1 MPIQLNINC
10 RMTELV
16 YLTLSHFNY
25 ETRNYLFS
33 QAGYPS
39 LIDYEL
45 STENVLYEI
54 AWNHYQECF
63 AVEESSLNDVDSSL
77 FFAKSVSF
85 ANLSLAVKEY
95 LFARFL
101 QNKGY
106 DNFEEYFLNHHA
118 SMPSILVY
126 LPYKSVQPVLVELKA
141 ETPTVNV
148 SSRNGV
154 RHVSVIEK
162 KELAD
167 FVFKL
172 NSQTKNSYVLIPPA
186 DDFEKNPNRYTR
198 TGWNLFGEKS
208 SPIFYRTAFE
218 GFLVSKKYY
227 SNLLEKGAQKN

>member
-1 MPIQLNINC
+1 
-10 RMTELV
+10 MTEIV

-45 STENVLYEI
+45 STENLLYEI
-54 AWNHYQECF
+54 AWNKYQECF
-63 AVEESSLNDVDSSL
+63 AVEESSLTDVDSSL

-95 LFARFL
+95 LFSRFL

-106 DNFEEYFLNHHA
+106 GNFEEYFLNHHA
-118 SMPSILVY
+118 SLPSILVY
-126 LPYKSVQPVLVELKA
+126 LRYKEAPSAVVEPKA
-141 ETPTVNV
+141 ETPTLTVNV
-148 SSRNGV
+148 SRNGV
-154 RHVSVIEK
+154 RQVSGNEK

-172 NSQTKNSYVLIPPA
+172 NPQTKNSYVLIPPEN
-186 DDFEKNPNRYTR
+186 DFQTNPNRYTR
-198 TGWNLFGEKS
+198 TGWNLFGEQS
-208 SPIFYRTAFE
+208 SPIFYRTAFG

-227 SNLLEKGAQKN
+227 SNLLEKGAQKC

>member
-1 MPIQLNINC
+1 
-10 RMTELV
+10 MTELV

-25 ETRNYLFS
+25 ETRNYLLS

-45 STENVLYEI
+45 STENLLYEI
-54 AWNHYQECF
+54 AWNKYQECF
-63 AVEESSLNDVDSSL
+63 VVEASSLAEVDSSL
-77 FFAKSVSF
+77 YFWKSVSF

-101 QNKGY
+101 QNKSY

-126 LPYKSVQPVLVELKA
+126 LPYKTVQPEAVEPSA
-141 ETPTVNV
+141 EPLTVKL
-148 SSRNGV
+148 SRNGV
-154 RHVSVIEK
+154 RHVLVNEK

-167 FVFKL
+167 FVFRL
-172 NSQTKNSYVLIPPA
+172 NPQTKNSYVLMPPA
-186 DDFEKNPNRYTR
+186 DDFSKNPNRYTR
-198 TGWNLFGEKS
+198 TGWNLFGEQS
-208 SPIFYRTAFE
+208 SPIFYRSAFE

-227 SNLLEKGAQKN
+227 SNLLEKGAQKV

>member
-1 MPIQLNINC
+1 
-10 RMTELV
+10 MTELV
-16 YLTLSHFNY
+16 YLTLAHLNY

-45 STENVLYEI
+45 STENLLYEI
-54 AWNHYQECF
+54 AWNKYQECF
-63 AVEESSLNDVDSSL
+63 VVEGSALNEVDSSL
-77 FFAKSVSF
+77 FFAKSISF

-101 QNKGY
+101 HNKGY

-126 LPYKSVQPVLVELKA
+126 LPYKSVQPAAVELKA
-141 ETPTVNV
+141 DTPTLTVNV
-148 SSRNGV
+148 SRNGV
-154 RHVSVIEK
+154 RQVSENEK

-172 NSQTKNSYVLIPPA
+172 NPQTKNSYVLIPPA
-186 DDFEKNPNRYTR
+186 DDFQTNPNRYTR
-198 TGWNLFGEKS
+198 TGWNLFGEQS
-208 SPIFYRTAFE
+208 SPIFYRTAFG

>member
-1 MPIQLNINC
+1 
-10 RMTELV
+10 MTELV

-54 AWNHYQECF
+54 AWNHYQERF
-63 AVEESSLNDVDSSL
+63 VVEESALNDVDSSL
-77 FFAKSVSF
+77 YFAKSVSF

-126 LPYKSVQPVLVELKA
+126 LPYKSAVQLATEEPKDD
-141 ETPTVNV
+141 TPTLTVNV
-148 SSRNGV
+148 SKNGV
-154 RHVSVIEK
+154 RQVSRNEK

-172 NSQTKNSYVLIPPA
+172 NSQTKNSYVLIPPE
-186 DDFEKNPNRYTR
+186 DDFQTNPNRYTR
-198 TGWNLFGEKS
+198 AGWNLFGEQS

-227 SNLLEKGAQKN
+227 SHLLEKGAQKN